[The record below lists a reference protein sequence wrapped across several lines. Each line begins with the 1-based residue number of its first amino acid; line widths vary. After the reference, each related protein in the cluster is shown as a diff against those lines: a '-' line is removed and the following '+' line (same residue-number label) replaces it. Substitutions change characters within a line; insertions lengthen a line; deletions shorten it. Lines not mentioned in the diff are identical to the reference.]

1 MTPEQEAQ
9 AAAALKAEELAQQQA
24 SQRLAAEL
32 AAVAAVLIAAG
43 LRNATPDVLR
53 TLIRRLL
60 TELTPAAASALEVAR
75 SRGVT
80 LGRQLAG
87 ETGLDRPPLEDEALQ
102 RVIDTSDSRAGAHL
116 DNAIV
121 LSTQLPMT
129 DRADVMAVLGKARSA
144 LNTQKADAAWVTHRS
159 IALGVAEVA
168 RERGRNVVWV
178 AERDAC
184 LHCLA
189 YQGRVTAPGVPFP
202 PGLTYA
208 DKALVQFGLLLG
220 PPLHPHCRCQLELT
234 DLEAGTLDVGLAREA
249 ARSVA
254 RGLTDHASEPA
265 RFRAADRLVK
275 SATSLLPKSVLDQAR
290 RNIRD
295 GVFKDRPDSTGA
307 KAEIA
312 RRNQARADRGPV
324 KRSAPPAPAPVL
336 DTRAQLKA
344 IAKAKNQTVT
354 PLLGGESNRT
364 DLVTLPDGRKAV
376 RKTIRPGLDEEDNR
390 FFLDGEELVS
400 LLGDAVRAPI
410 ATVYRENSGTAWVEF
425 VDGSTDVEG
434 LIDGPDGVRIGLVDA
449 MTAYIDRLSGLRNVD
464 GRLVAFD
471 SGGSWLQVELNGVT
485 PDPFLGENGQ
495 APSRNVIGPGN
506 VWRKVDLP
514 LEELEE
520 IRARM
525 RKLRPAFRARGRDS
539 WLTYSLNVLDAL
551 IALKRT

>member
-9 AAAALKAEELAQQQA
+9 AAAALKAEEVAQQQA
-24 SQRLAAEL
+24 SQRLSAEL

-53 TLIRRLL
+53 TLVRRLL

-75 SRGVT
+75 ARGVT

-116 DNAIV
+116 DAAV
-121 LSTQLPMT
+121 LLSTQLPMT
-129 DRADVMAVLGKARSA
+129 DRDDVMAVLGKARSA

-168 RERGRNVVWV
+168 RERGHHVVWV

-275 SATSLLPKSVLDQAR
+275 SATTLLPKSVLDRAR
-290 RNIRD
+290 RNVRD
-295 GVFKDRPDSTGA
+295 RRFKDRPDSTGA
-307 KAEIA
+307 RAEIA
-312 RRNQARADRGPV
+312 RRNQARADAGPQV
-324 KRSAPPAPAPVL
+324 RPAAPLTGKEAAEALKGSALPQSPE
-336 DTRAQLKA
+336 RKA
-344 IAKAKNQTVT
+344 
-354 PLLGGESNRT
+354 LLRYTGGEFEGINR
-364 DLVTLPDGRKAV
+364 
-376 RKTIRPGLDEEDNR
+376 
-390 FFLDGEELVS
+390 
-400 LLGDAVRAPI
+400 RAR
-410 ATVYRENSGTAWVEF
+410 T
-425 VDGSTDVEG
+425 GS
-434 LIDGPDGVRIGLVDA
+434 A
-449 MTAYIDRLSGLRNVD
+449 
-464 GRLVAFD
+464 
-471 SGGSWLQVELNGVT
+471 T
-485 PDPFLGENGQ
+485 PDDRE
-495 APSRNVIGPGN
+495 
-506 VWRKVDLP
+506 
-514 LEELEE
+514 
-520 IRARM
+520 
-525 RKLRPAFRARGRDS
+525 
-539 WLTYSLNVLDAL
+539 VLDAL
-551 IALKRT
+551 DRIAVPAPFPLTVYRGGARPGTDQAPISTSLSPTKARSFGEPVPILIPAGTPIIPVSQLQRGENYRWGMAGSEEEILLPPGTTLDIVDGVLSVTS